1 MAIYNARIVQV
12 DAAETRRYAGL
23 RKAQHFGEQ
32 NIRDA
37 CAEALL
43 LIDVGDVNHVVKSE
57 PNFT

>member
-1 MAIYNARIVQV
+1 MAIYNAQILTI

-23 RKAQHFGEQ
+23 RKAQNFGEQ

-43 LIDVGDVNHVVKSE
+43 LIEVRGAWEVPHRRK
-57 PNFT
+57 